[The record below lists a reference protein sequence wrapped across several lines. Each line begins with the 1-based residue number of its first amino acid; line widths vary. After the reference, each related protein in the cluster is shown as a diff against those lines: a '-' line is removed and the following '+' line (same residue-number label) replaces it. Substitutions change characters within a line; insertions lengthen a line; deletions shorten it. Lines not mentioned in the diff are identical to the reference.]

1 MDMSEFEA
9 KRKTVRDNIATHIN
23 MLHALRCGGLD
34 AARSFLRGAMN
45 AGDVAPDG
53 WAAAAHNCHNADDM
67 RSIAMEFLVGDIF
80 DTCDMHVP
88 EEDVIF
94 VPVSKSPDK
103 FNFDFPVFLEHA
115 TDEQAMDTLVKL
127 IEFCNNI
134 PGAHSLGY
142 NEAKEID
149 DEEL

>member
-1 MDMSEFEA
+1 MDQLEFDA
-9 KRKTVRDNIATHIN
+9 KKKNIRDNIATHIN

-80 DTCDMHVP
+80 TECEVPLPPLEDVVLDFDPFTAPVAPVTPDFEMWFVP
-88 EEDVIF
+88 EKDV
-94 VPVSKSPDK
+94 
-103 FNFDFPVFLEHA
+103 
-115 TDEQAMDTLVKL
+115 
-127 IEFCNNI
+127 
-134 PGAHSLGY
+134 
-142 NEAKEID
+142 
-149 DEEL
+149 